1 MEMTGSTLGE
11 VLALPPEELLVTRQ
25 MIGQY
30 NREQKAEVDS
40 AGGGGGGRP

>member
-1 MEMTGSTLGE
+1 MDVTGSTLGE

-30 NREQKAEVDS
+30 NREQQAEMDG
-40 AGGGGGGRP
+40 AGGRGGPSP